1 MSPEA
6 VTAERVYWGLKRLI
20 LDGRFEP
27 GSMLVVTTISQE
39 FGTSIAP
46 VRDSMQRLV
55 GERLLDLQTGGG
67 FQMPRLGAEGLK
79 HLYSWHEHLI
89 RLALKSRRSG
99 TLPDDYQPRFTSMHG
114 ENAHALVEATAELF
128 LHIAAF
134 SGNPEHVE
142 AVRSAG
148 ERLHAT
154 RLREIA
160 LVGGMD
166 ELDRVWSLARSGPLR
181 AAQEAVRSYHR
192 RRLRQVAR
200 LAIPD
205 A

>member
-6 VTAERVYWGLKRLI
+6 VTAERVYWGLKRII
-20 LDGRFEP
+20 LDGRFAP
-27 GSMLVVTTISQE
+27 GSLLVVTTIAHE

-55 GERLLDLQTGGG
+55 GERLLDLHLGGG
-67 FQMPRLGAEGLK
+67 FQMPPLTTDGLR

-89 RLALKSRRSG
+89 RLALKARRSG
-99 TLPDDYQPRFTSMHG
+99 TSPSAYTPSFASVADGDSHVL
-114 ENAHALVEATAELF
+114 AEATAELF

-142 AVRSAG
+142 AVRCAG
-148 ERLHAT
+148 ERLHAI
-154 RLREIA
+154 RLRETVLADRTI
-160 LVGGMD
+160 
-166 ELDRVWSLARSGPLR
+166 ELERIRDLARSGPIR
-181 AAQEAVRSYHR
+181 AAQEAVRTYHR
-192 RRLRQVAR
+192 RCLRQISR
-200 LAIPD
+200 LVSPD